1 MFVVSGFMVSKAGQ
15 QKIADLSN
23 VVVHKDVEPKIAVDR
38 SKLRV
43 IDPAE
48 GNRIDY
54 YMDLINDLFVKAEL
68 NGVHTA
74 RRMKTAPAD
83 DPELFS
89 ALPRFPLK
97 LRSAAPR
104 VLPLETF
111 EASGTDSVGFNDLN
125 GA

>member
-1 MFVVSGFMVSKAGQ
+1 
-15 QKIADLSN
+15 
-23 VVVHKDVEPKIAVDR
+23 
-38 SKLRV
+38 
-43 IDPAE
+43 
-48 GNRIDY
+48 
-54 YMDLINDLFVKAEL
+54 MDLINDLFVKAEL
-68 NGVHTA
+68 NVVHTA

-125 GA
+125 GALAVERLERFEPHLFSSSTGQQTRVKSGRARTRHTSTIDGSLRGLAVVIPKSV